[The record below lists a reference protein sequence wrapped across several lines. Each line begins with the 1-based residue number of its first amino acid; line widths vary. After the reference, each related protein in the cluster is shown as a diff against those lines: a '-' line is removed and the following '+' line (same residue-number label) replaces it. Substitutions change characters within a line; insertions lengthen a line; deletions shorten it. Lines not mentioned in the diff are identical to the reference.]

1 MFQQTPFGSDDLMPV
16 KWTQI
21 YQSILMNKKGY
32 KPIDLWD
39 ITMSDYLTILQ
50 PLEDE
55 GIDTT
60 VLNEVIEFDRL
71 SITEK
76 VKRLSE
82 DNGE

>member
-1 MFQQTPFGSDDLMPV
+1 MPV